1 MRGVA
6 QSSPSAEAAP
16 GPISPQNA
24 EEGNFVSRDVA
35 LASTRPSTPAH
46 GIFHFSLPSSLFLS
60 PYTINSGLYHNTF
73 SHKKCHRRAS
83 LMAPEKMDCFTRSLF
98 KMRPLFLR
106 VARVFLF
113 TGDVCGI
120 DVRGRFRLGLT
131 LCLDGGLDVLCVL
144 ICQSCLQHCSFLA
157 MDGTQVQYFRGFTLQ
172 RGIKIQPRRA
182 VSVFAALPS
191 ASSPIRPIR
200 ISCTYLLYVSPQLY
214 AFARLPPRRLSIP
227 PPTLTTDDKIGTR
240 RVDR

>member
-46 GIFHFSLPSSLFLS
+46 GIFHFLFLPSSLFLS

-131 LCLDGGLDVLCVL
+131 LCFDGGLDVLCVL
-144 ICQSCLQHCSFLA
+144 ICQSCLQRIATYLLFSPSPTA
-157 MDGTQVQYFRGFTLQ
+157 

-200 ISCTYLLYVSPQLY
+200 ISCTYLPVRISP
-214 AFARLPPRRLSIP
+214 AVRICSPPAPPPLHT
-227 PPTLTTDDKIGTR
+227 PPTLTTDDKTGTR